1 MLPWHRSVRG
11 LSLNRLG
18 RGAAS
23 TPAPYN
29 GGMKTIAIIGG
40 GASGLMAAVE
50 AALALREATA
60 GPESNFPAPAYRNG
74 DARDTHDRYEVVLYE
89 ADDER
94 IGRSILATG
103 NGRCNL
109 SNASIDV
116 GLYRNA
122 DFVAQVF
129 AALQGGDAGNPALGR
144 FADMGLMLREESE
157 GRLYPMANKA
167 TSVLDALRN
176 SAADLGVRIEV
187 GKRATQV
194 DAPRPHDGKPGCFN
208 IRFADKTV
216 GHVDQ
221 VIVAVGGRA
230 AARIQL
236 PAPLACSDMRPVL
249 GPLRLD
255 RESVRVTRQLNN
267 IRVRCG
273 VHLLRGGKLVAT
285 EVGELLFRDYGAS
298 GVAVFNLSRLAEPG
312 DTLSV
317 DFFPTKSPDE
327 VRAMLQSRLER
338 MHAFASVRP
347 TCERFLQGMVLP
359 AVAQV
364 LCKKIG
370 LKPQVTLTNGNLEQL
385 TKVLK
390 SFDFTVE
397 GIGDERQCQVRRG
410 GFPVSTFSPQ
420 TCEARDVAGLFVTG
434 EALDVDAPCGGY
446 NLQWAWASGMCAG
459 RAAANNLMGCANA

>member
-1 MLPWHRSVRG
+1 
-11 LSLNRLG
+11 
-18 RGAAS
+18 
-23 TPAPYN
+23 
-29 GGMKTIAIIGG
+29 MKTIAIIGG

-50 AALALREATA
+50 AALALREAAA
-60 GPESNFPAPAYRNG
+60 GSESNFPAPAYRNG

-109 SNASIDV
+109 SNANIDAK
-116 GLYRNA
+116 LYRNA

-129 AALQGGDAGNPALGR
+129 AALQGGDSGNPALER

-187 GKRATQV
+187 GKLATQV
-194 DAPRPHDGKPGCFN
+194 DAPRSHDGKPGCFN

-216 GHVDQ
+216 GHADQ
-221 VIVAVGGRA
+221 VVVAVGGRA
-230 AARIQL
+230 ATRIQL
-236 PAPLACSDMRPVL
+236 PAPLACSEMHPVL

-255 RESVRVTRQLNN
+255 RESARVTRQLNN

-273 VHLLRGGKLVAT
+273 VHLSRGGQSVAT
-285 EVGELLFRDYGAS
+285 EIGELLFRDYGVS
-298 GVAVFNLSRLAEPG
+298 GVAVFNLSRLARPG
-312 DTLSV
+312 DSLSV
-317 DFFPTKSPDE
+317 DFFPSKSPDE
-327 VRAMLQSRLER
+327 VLELLQRRLER
-338 MHAFASVRP
+338 MRAFGADP
-347 TCERFLQGMVLP
+347 TCERFLQGIVLP
-359 AVAQV
+359 AVAQL
-364 LCKKIG
+364 LCKRIG
-370 LKPQVTLTNGNLEQL
+370 LKPQVALTNGNLEQL
-385 TKVLK
+385 SKMLK
-390 SFDFTVE
+390 SFGFTVE

-410 GFPVSTFSPQ
+410 GFPVSAFSPQ

-446 NLQWAWASGMCAG
+446 NLQWAWVSGMCAG
-459 RAAANNLMGCANA
+459 RAAANNLMGYANA

>member
-1 MLPWHRSVRG
+1 
-11 LSLNRLG
+11 
-18 RGAAS
+18 
-23 TPAPYN
+23 
-29 GGMKTIAIIGG
+29 MKTIAIIGG

-50 AALALREATA
+50 AALTLREAA
-60 GPESNFPAPAYRNG
+60 ASAESNFPEPAPRNG
-74 DARDTHDRYEVVLYE
+74 DAHGARGRYEVALFE

-94 IGRSILATG
+94 VGRSILATG

-109 SNASIDV
+109 SNANIDV
-116 GLYRNA
+116 NLYRNA
-122 DFVAQVF
+122 DFVAQTF
-129 AALQGGDAGNPALGR
+129 AALQGGEAGNLALER

-176 SAADLGVRIEV
+176 SAADLGVLIEV

-216 GHVDQ
+216 GHADQ

-230 AARIQL
+230 APRIQL
-236 PAPLACSDMRPVL
+236 PAPLACSDMRPML

-273 VHLLRGGKLVAT
+273 VHLSRGDQPIAT
-285 EVGELLFRDYGAS
+285 EVGELLFRDYGVS

-317 DFFPTKSPDE
+317 DFFPAKSPEE
-327 VRAMLQSRLER
+327 VLELLQRRLER
-338 MHAFASVRP
+338 MRAFGAYP

-359 AVAQV
+359 AVAQS
-364 LCKKIG
+364 LCKRSG
-370 LKPQVTLTNGNLEQL
+370 LKPQAALSDGNLEQL
-385 TKVLK
+385 SKALK

-410 GFPVSTFSPQ
+410 GFPVLAFSPK

-459 RAAANNLMGCANA
+459 RAAANNLMGRANA

>member
-1 MLPWHRSVRG
+1 
-11 LSLNRLG
+11 
-18 RGAAS
+18 
-23 TPAPYN
+23 
-29 GGMKTIAIIGG
+29 MKTIAIIGG

-50 AALALREATA
+50 AALTLRDAAA
-60 GPESNFPAPAYRNG
+60 GAESNIPVPTHHNG
-74 DARDTHDRYEVVLYE
+74 GAHGAHGRYEVVLYE

-94 IGRSILATG
+94 VGRSILATG

-109 SNASIDV
+109 SNANIDAS
-116 GLYRNA
+116 LYHNA

-129 AALQGGDAGNPALGR
+129 AALQGGDAGNPALDR

-176 SAADLGVRIEV
+176 SATDLGVRVEV

-216 GHVDQ
+216 GHADQ

-230 AARIQL
+230 APRIQL

-273 VHLLRGGKLVAT
+273 VRLSRNDKPVAT
-285 EVGELLFRDYGAS
+285 EIGELLFRDYGVS

-312 DTLSV
+312 DTLSI
-317 DFFPTKSPDE
+317 DFFPKRMPDE
-327 VRAMLQSRLER
+327 VRAMLQTRLER
-338 MHAFASVRP
+338 MRTFASVRP

-370 LKPQVTLTNGNLEQL
+370 LKPQAALTNGNLEQL
-385 TKVLK
+385 SKALK

-410 GFPVSTFSPQ
+410 GFPVSAFSPK

-459 RAAANNLMGCANA
+459 RAAANNLTGRANA